1 MFSLTLGTVNH
12 FVHSLE
18 VDMQNTPIREGDLLW
33 EPTEQLVK
41 NTNITA
47 FMQWLETEK
56 GLSFDTYD
64 RLWDWSVTAIEDFWQ
79 SVWEYFQ
86 IKASKPYSRVLAE
99 RKMPGAQWFSGA
111 ELNYAEHVFRN
122 ISPDYPALIFQ
133 SEIQSLMEISWDEL
147 YRSVSGL
154 AAAMRIMG
162 IQKGDRVVCY
172 MPNIP
177 QTVIA
182 FLACA
187 SIGAVWSSCSPD
199 FGTRSVIDRFS
210 QIKPRLLIAVDGYQ
224 YGGKAFDCRPA
235 IAELQQSL
243 TTLEKTILVPY
254 LKFDADTE
262 GLEKAE
268 LWDDF
273 LIDSDE
279 LIFEQV
285 PFNHPIWVVY
295 SSGTTGLPK
304 ALVHGQGG
312 ILLEFV
318 KFLNLHVDLKPGDR
332 FFWFSTTGWVMW
344 NILQGGLLTGATS
357 LLYDGSPGFPDLGVV
372 WEFAEKA
379 EMNILGTSAA
389 FITGCMNAQMEPGKT
404 YNLDKLRAI
413 GSTGSP
419 LSVEGFRW
427 VYEKVKGDILL
438 GSTSGGTDPCT
449 GFLGSCPLLPV
460 RAAELQCRCLGVNA
474 QAYDETGNPLT
485 DEVGELVITEPMPSM
500 PLYLWNDANNKRYI
514 ESYFEMYPGKWR
526 HGDWIKILPNGS
538 SVILGRSD
546 STINRLGV
554 RMGSSEIYA
563 AVEDLEEV
571 LDSLVIGFESPG
583 GNYLM
588 PLFVVLDQGVKLDDS
603 LKNKINSK
611 IRSALSPRHVPD
623 ELYAISEVPC
633 TLNGKKLEVP
643 VKKILCGI
651 PVQEAVNVDSMA
663 NPDSINFFVELAQ
676 QLR

>member
-611 IRSALSPRHVPD
+611 IRSALSRRHVPD

>member
-1 MFSLTLGTVNH
+1 MEECMESPAIH
-12 FVHSLE
+12 
-18 VDMQNTPIREGDLLW
+18 EGDLLW
-33 EPTEQLVK
+33 EPTQDIK
-41 NTNITA
+41 AQANITRY
-47 FMQWLETEK
+47 MDWLKAER
-56 GLSFDTYD
+56 GLTFDDYPS
-64 RLWDWSVTAIEDFWQ
+64 LWQWSVTEIEDFWE
-79 SVWEYFQ
+79 SLWSFFQ
-86 IKASKPYSRVLAE
+86 IKASKSYSNILSE

-122 ISPDYPALIFQ
+122 ISSDSPALMFQ
-133 SEIQSLMEISWDEL
+133 SEIQTLKEISWDEL
-147 YRSVSGL
+147 YRSVSSVAL
-154 AAAMRIMG
+154 ALRNMG
-162 IQKGDRVVCY
+162 VQRGDRVVSY

-177 QTVIA
+177 QTIMA

-210 QIKPRLLIAVDGYQ
+210 QIKPKVLFAVDGYQ

-243 TTLEKTILVPY
+243 SSLQNTVLVPY
-254 LKFDADTE
+254 VNANAEAED
-262 GLEKAE
+262 LERT
-268 LWDDF
+268 
-273 LIDSDE
+273 LIWDE
-279 LIFEQV
+279 LLKQSGELVFEQV

-304 ALVHGQGG
+304 ALVHGHGG
-312 ILLEFV
+312 ILLEFK
-318 KFLNLHVDLKPGDR
+318 KFLSLHVDLKPADR

-344 NILQGGLLTGATS
+344 NILQGGLLLGATS
-357 LLYDGSPGFPDLGVV
+357 LLYDGSPGYPDLGVV

-404 YNLDKLRAI
+404 YNLDGLKAV

-419 LSVEGFRW
+419 LSPEGFRW

-449 GFLGSCPLLPV
+449 GFLGSCPLLAV
-460 RAAELQCRCLGVNA
+460 KAGELQCRCLGVNA
-474 QAYDETGNPLT
+474 QAYDDNGNPLA

-500 PLYLWNDANNKRYI
+500 PLYLWNDADNQRYI

-526 HGDWIKILPNGS
+526 HGDWIKILPDGGG
-538 SVILGRSD
+538 VILGRSD

-563 AVEDLEEV
+563 AVEDLAEI
-571 LDSLVIGFESPG
+571 LDSLVIGFEPPG
-583 GNYLM
+583 GGYLM
-588 PLFVVLDQGVKLDDS
+588 PLFVVLAEGTELNEA
-603 LKNKINSK
+603 LKKKINTK
-611 IRSALSPRHVPD
+611 IRSALSPRHIPD
-623 ELYAISEVPC
+623 VIYSIAEVPC

-643 VKKILCGI
+643 VKKILGGI
-651 PVQEAVNVDSMA
+651 PVEKAVNVDSMS
-663 NPDSINFFVELAQ
+663 NPESIEYFVKLAEEIGK
-676 QLR
+676 